1 MMKSLKIFNFLLFM
15 FITSLLLFSKL
26 VDASTVTSFN
36 SNNIIS
42 DAIFSNTNSMTA
54 NQIDIWLNNNFG
66 STSCIST
73 DHGFSAPDP
82 IGYSPTNGF
91 TYGSNVSA
99 GQVIFDAAQAYQI
112 NPQVLLT
119 TTEKEQSLVS
129 GANGCGGLQ
138 YTGAMGYGCPDG
150 GTTYSWTG
158 VDLYTIGSPYSAGQ
172 SPPAGGTTYTSVYGT
187 CVNSYKEAGFS
198 QQVIHAA
205 WLLAFGQQRS
215 QGNIN
220 WAIINGNWDNSDDP
234 QTCYYG
240 PMTQGTWQICPN
252 GPSVYYSGVTVID
265 GVATQIDNGATAAL
279 YWYTPHFSGNQNFD
293 NIFQNWFG
301 PTIGTKILAETGNPT
316 FYLYSAGEK
325 IPIPSQ
331 AIYNAYGFQ
340 NIATTLT
347 SSTYLNSLPTAAP
360 LSNLSQY
367 SDGTLQ
373 FVDNG
378 TRYSVTSTSCAE
390 WGLSCSNTST
400 IDTIDNDMFGTT
412 TWLGYLQP
420 LMYNNG
426 IIYKMDNG
434 MKDPFLNMAA
444 ISQNNYTFNQI
455 SAISNLNANQPLGPL
470 IPSNNTAMR
479 LNNGNII
486 YYTNG
491 QIIGVSNTNLLYE
504 WGLIN
509 NYYPSVPQSLWD
521 TQPPTLSSVLSNNY
535 IEYGTTKILTDNGN
549 KLNVSSDYNNWPTA
563 PNADPYM
570 GTLLNNLNLINVS
583 PGSCFQSSNGNI
595 FTVQGGVLRSIRL
608 IADLYILGCQPS
620 SLISVN
626 NTSLSQ
632 IPVGPDMLTQNR
644 LFQVIGS
651 PEIYMVTGPDSSVA
665 VPSYDY
671 IAAFGQTSTDIAQV
685 SSTTLNYYAPSGSI
699 SSLAGNYSTGTY
711 FLYSPSNVKYYFSS
725 GVFAAWGINKQSVP
739 TYANIIG
746 SNNIPEPA
754 TQFARTPSGSIYYGS
769 GGSAHLINS
778 YSTFLSLGGTT
789 ANTMNVL
796 NDFIA
801 NVPVGTSIN

>member
-1 MMKSLKIFNFLLFM
+1 MRFFKFFNFILF
-15 FITSLLLFSKL
+15 ISLVSLLLFSQL
-26 VDASTVTSFN
+26 VKASTVTSFN
-36 SNNIIS
+36 SSNIIS
-42 DAIFSNTNSMTA
+42 NAIFSNTTSMTA
-54 NQIDIWLNNNFG
+54 NQIDIWLNSNFG

-82 IGYSPTNGF
+82 IGYSPSAGF

-99 GQVIFDAAQAYQI
+99 GRVIYDAAQAYQI

-119 TTEKEQSLVS
+119 TMEKEQSLVS
-129 GANGCGGLQ
+129 GNTGCGGLQ

-158 VDLYTIGSPYSAGQ
+158 VDLYTISSPYSAGQ
-172 SPPAGGTTYTSVYGT
+172 TPPAGGTTYSSVYGT
-187 CVNSYKEAGFS
+187 CVDASTEAGFS

-215 QGNIN
+215 EGNIN

-234 QTCYYG
+234 QSCYSG
-240 PMTQGTWQICPN
+240 PMIQGTWQICPN
-252 GPSVYYSGVTVID
+252 GPSVYYNGVTVID

-293 NIFQNWFG
+293 NIFQTWFG
-301 PTIGTKILAETGNPT
+301 PTHGTKILAETGNPT
-316 FYLYSAGEK
+316 FYVYSAGKK

-331 AIYNAYGFQ
+331 AIYDAYGFQ
-340 NIATTLT
+340 HIATTLT
-347 SSTYLNSLPTAAP
+347 SSTYLNSLPTGPP

-367 SDGTLQ
+367 SDGTIQ

-378 TRYSVTSTSCAE
+378 NRYSVTPTICTA
-390 WGLSCSNTST
+390 WGLACSNTSAINT
-400 IDTIDNDMFGTT
+400 LDNDMFSTT
-412 TWLGYLQP
+412 TWQGNLQP

-426 IIYKMDNG
+426 MIFKMDNG
-434 MKDPFLNMAA
+434 MKDPFLNMTA
-444 ISQNNYTFNQI
+444 ITQNNYTFSQI
-455 SAISNLNANQPLGPL
+455 SNISNLNANQPLGPL
-470 IPSNNTAMR
+470 IPSNNTTFR

-491 QIIGVSNTNLLYE
+491 QIIGVSNINLLYE

-509 NYYPSVPQSLWD
+509 NYYSSVPPSLWD
-521 TQPPTLSSVLSNNY
+521 TQSPTLSAVLSNNY
-535 IEYGTTKILTDNGN
+535 IGYGSTKILVDNGR
-549 KLNVSSDYNNWPTA
+549 KLNVSSDYNNWPMA

-570 GTLLNNLNLINVS
+570 GNLLNNLALVNVN

-608 IADLYILGCQPS
+608 IADLYIIGCQPS
-620 SLISVN
+620 SLISIN
-626 NTSLSQ
+626 QSSLSQ

-644 LFQVIGS
+644 LFQVAGS
-651 PEIYMVTGPDSSVA
+651 PAIYMVTGPASSVA
-665 VPSYDY
+665 IPNYNY
-671 IAAFGQTSTDIAQV
+671 IAAFGQSGADIAQV
-685 SSTTLNYYAPSGSI
+685 SSSTLNYYTPTGSV

-711 FLYSPSNVKYYFSS
+711 FLYSPLSIKYYFNSS
-725 GVFAAWGINKQSVP
+725 VFADWGINKQNVP
-739 TYANIIG
+739 TYVNAIG
-746 SNNIPEPA
+746 LNSSPEPA

-778 YSTFLSLGGTT
+778 YSAFLSLGGTPS
-789 ANTMNVL
+789 NTMNVL

-801 NVPVGTSIN
+801 NVPVGNSIN